1 MSCPPAPHH
10 TPHLRFVCC
19 EVLSASRDCGFLG
32 CDGILGIRMTDPQAG
47 RRRWSW
53 LISAISQVGLLW
65 WRGSCRHHFSTSPD
79 FSVRRPPCLCCNLG
93 SSCTHAREG
102 WCQWRTR
109 WSSRRVRWVWVCVA
123 AGGRAWVDRLSIATA
138 SPEMRCAIAVPGR
151 DYQPNRTAHGRSTT
165 NRVQWLS
172 EQSAW
177 RAMGAV
183 RWDGDMARHL
193 GTRSEYASH
202 QTQLGS
208 GSSLAA
214 SAQPTQPPTPPWT
227 DAGQTC
233 LSVVAQRC
241 AVSAESVSVA
251 STTADQHTCGWTCGW
266 SCGRPWVGRC
276 VLVLCS
282 GELWLVRGLRQAVC
296 GVWWPGRTALRPPPP
311 RHARHHAHRHGPV
324 VLRRPHEHS
333 ERPCGHGLR
342 LWVVGLAAQ
351 HRRAPP
357 PRQSSPPPSAVG
369 AAHILSGLSRL
380 KSHAAP
386 LESRFAVQ
394 RLALA
399 LVRGGGDNQ
408 GVCDVTIA
416 CGLGRGGPEG
426 VWVTPAASPRPPQ
439 AATVRAAPI
448 TARRAS

>member
-1 MSCPPAPHH
+1 M
-10 TPHLRFVCC
+10 
-19 EVLSASRDCGFLG
+19 
-32 CDGILGIRMTDPQAG
+32 
-47 RRRWSW
+47 
-53 LISAISQVGLLW
+53 
-65 WRGSCRHHFSTSPD
+65 
-79 FSVRRPPCLCCNLG
+79 
-93 SSCTHAREG
+93 
-102 WCQWRTR
+102 
-109 WSSRRVRWVWVCVA
+109 RRVWGVVA

-151 DYQPNRTAHGRSTT
+151 AHQPTRTAHGRSTPD
-165 NRVQWLS
+165 RVQWLA

-183 RWDGDMARHL
+183 RCDGDMARHL
-193 GTRSEYASH
+193 GTRSECASH

-233 LSVVAQRC
+233 WAVMAQRC

-251 STTADQHTCGWTCGW
+251 STTAAQHTCGWTCGW

-276 VLVLCS
+276 VLGLCS
-282 GELWLVRGLRQAVC
+282 GGLWLVRGLRQAVC
-296 GVWWPGRTALRPPPP
+296 GVWWPGRTASRPPPP
-311 RHARHHAHRHGPV
+311 RHTRHHAHRHGPAV
-324 VLRRPHEHS
+324 SVHAHEHS
-333 ERPCGHGLR
+333 VWPCGHGLR
-342 LWVVGLAAQ
+342 LWGVGLAAQ

-357 PRQSSPPPSAVG
+357 PRQSSPPPRAVG
-369 AAHILSGLSRL
+369 AAQILSDLPRL

-394 RLALA
+394 RLLLA
-399 LVRGGGDNQ
+399 LDRGGGDNQ

-416 CGLGRGGPEG
+416 CGLGRGGPERM
-426 VWVTPAASPRPPQ
+426 WVAPAASPRPPQ
-439 AATVRAAPI
+439 AATVRAAPV

>member
-1 MSCPPAPHH
+1 M
-10 TPHLRFVCC
+10 
-19 EVLSASRDCGFLG
+19 
-32 CDGILGIRMTDPQAG
+32 
-47 RRRWSW
+47 
-53 LISAISQVGLLW
+53 
-65 WRGSCRHHFSTSPD
+65 
-79 FSVRRPPCLCCNLG
+79 
-93 SSCTHAREG
+93 
-102 WCQWRTR
+102 
-109 WSSRRVRWVWVCVA
+109 
-123 AGGRAWVDRLSIATA
+123 
-138 SPEMRCAIAVPGR
+138 
-151 DYQPNRTAHGRSTT
+151 
-165 NRVQWLS
+165 QWLA

-183 RWDGDMARHL
+183 GCDGDMARHL
-193 GTRSEYASH
+193 GTRSECASH

-214 SAQPTQPPTPPWT
+214 SAQPTQPPPPPWT

-233 LSVVAQRC
+233 WTVMAQRC

-251 STTADQHTCGWTCGW
+251 STTAVPTHLRLDLRLELRAAMGVTLCAW
-266 SCGRPWVGRC
+266 SVLGRAVACSRAPTGCMRC
-276 VLVLCS
+276 VVAGPHCL
-282 GELWLVRGLRQAVC
+282 A
-296 GVWWPGRTALRPPPP
+296 PATAAPRT
-311 RHARHHAHRHGPV
+311 RHHAHRHGPAV
-324 VLRRPHEHS
+324 SVHAHEHS
-333 ERPCGHGLR
+333 VWPCGHGLR
-342 LWVVGLAAQ
+342 LWGVGLAAQ

-357 PRQSSPPPSAVG
+357 PRQSSPPPRAVG

-386 LESRFAVQ
+386 LESRFSVQ

-399 LVRGGGDNQ
+399 LDRGGGDNQ

-426 VWVTPAASPRPPQ
+426 VWVAPAASPRPPQ